1 MTFEDFGNIF
11 SLFCTIVSLL
21 FCLFKYVEH
30 PKRGYLYLVIF
41 CLSHFFSDYYWAIY
55 TLVMQKYPDVSEF
68 VAYLGWNVGYVV
80 LLLLIL
86 NMRLEGSERYFHPLM
101 LWPIIPNAIQF
112 ILYINFGG
120 ILNNLFQVGITTAA
134 MILCM
139 QQILYCWKNRGSG
152 KKLPYLSI
160 IVLLHIIMEYGMWT
174 SSCFSWPSEL
184 KNPYMYF
191 STLTSLITIFFAW
204 AAGMDYENRGDK
216 ESLKNEAA
224 LRFQM
229 FVQTFISFVIFC
241 GCLGGY
247 FLVLKL
253 KETMPLAEEGMEGT
267 DNIVEL
273 LFIISVVLI
282 LFVLI
287 LIYLITARYNTLM
300 KRQHDIDA
308 GKLSR
313 TSFFIT
319 IFITLTLMGFAVVY
333 NTKILYDASVI
344 VVKEDGED
352 KVKMVA
358 TDLEN
363 YLAVAQTTLRVVADT
378 IDLMEKNGDS
388 LDEVFRYL
396 EDQTKLQAQQF
407 DENFTGIYAYMDG
420 EYMDGSGW
428 IPPEGYDP
436 VTRDWYNTAVEA
448 GGEIVIV
455 SPYVDA
461 QTGDVVITIAKS
473 ITDGEEVKKL
483 GLHNVVCLDVIVNHV
498 QDVTREV
505 SIAGKGYGFIA
516 NSDGFIVAHRNQ
528 ECNGKNVSDIYG
540 QVLIDKI
547 KDIGN
552 GSFSTVI
559 DDEKTTFFVCP
570 IMEQWYAVI
579 AVNDAELMQDVYSQL
594 AVNILISLI
603 TFSLITFFYYLGYK
617 NERDYGKKVEELNL
631 QVVSAL
637 AASIDAK
644 DAYTNGHSTRVATYS
659 KTIAARYGYSKQRQ
673 DEIYMMGLLHDIGKI
688 GVPFEVINKPEGL
701 TNEEY
706 EQMKKHPVIGSEI
719 LEKIQER
726 PKLAIGARSH
736 HERYAGGGYPDGLAG
751 DEIPEEARIIAV
763 ADAYDAMSSRRSY
776 RGVMTQEQVRA
787 EIERGSGTQFDPK
800 FAKIM
805 LQMIDEDVHYA
816 MRDM

>member
-448 GGEIVIV
+448 GGEIV
-455 SPYVDA
+455 
-461 QTGDVVITIAKS
+461 T
-473 ITDGEEVKKL
+473 
-483 GLHNVVCLDVIVNHV
+483 
-498 QDVTREV
+498 
-505 SIAGKGYGFIA
+505 
-516 NSDGFIVAHRNQ
+516 
-528 ECNGKNVSDIYG
+528 
-540 QVLIDKI
+540 
-547 KDIGN
+547 
-552 GSFSTVI
+552 
-559 DDEKTTFFVCP
+559 KT
-570 IMEQWYAVI
+570 
-579 AVNDAELMQDVYSQL
+579 
-594 AVNILISLI
+594 
-603 TFSLITFFYYLGYK
+603 
-617 NERDYGKKVEELNL
+617 
-631 QVVSAL
+631 
-637 AASIDAK
+637 
-644 DAYTNGHSTRVATYS
+644 
-659 KTIAARYGYSKQRQ
+659 
-673 DEIYMMGLLHDIGKI
+673 
-688 GVPFEVINKPEGL
+688 
-701 TNEEY
+701 
-706 EQMKKHPVIGSEI
+706 
-719 LEKIQER
+719 
-726 PKLAIGARSH
+726 SH
-736 HERYAGGGYPDGLAG
+736 
-751 DEIPEEARIIAV
+751 
-763 ADAYDAMSSRRSY
+763 
-776 RGVMTQEQVRA
+776 T
-787 EIERGSGTQFDPK
+787 
-800 FAKIM
+800 
-805 LQMIDEDVHYA
+805 
-816 MRDM
+816 

>member
-101 LWPIIPNAIQF
+101 LWPVIPNILQF
-112 ILYINFGG
+112 ILYISFGG
-120 ILNNLFQVGITTAA
+120 ILNNLFQVGITTVI
-134 MILCM
+134 MVLCM
-139 QQILYCWKNRGSG
+139 QQILYYCKKKSSG
-152 KKLPYLSI
+152 IKLPILPLF
-160 IVLLHIIMEYGMWT
+160 VLFHLMIEYGMWT
-174 SSCFSWPSEL
+174 SSCFSWPSEI
-184 KNPYMYF
+184 KNPYLYLSAMD
-191 STLTSLITIFFAW
+191 SLITIFFAW
-204 AAGMDYENRGDK
+204 AAGTDYDNRGDT
-216 ESLKNEAA
+216 ETLRNEAG
-224 LRFQM
+224 LRFKM
-229 FVQTFISFVIFC
+229 FVQTIISFVIFC

-247 FLVLKL
+247 FLVQKI
-253 KETMPLAEEGMEGT
+253 KETMPVAVEGAEKS

-287 LIYLITARYNTLM
+287 LLYFITARYNAL
-300 KRQHDIDA
+300 KKKQHEIDA

-313 TSFFIT
+313 TSFFLT
-319 IFITLTLMGFAVVY
+319 IFITLTLMGFAVSY
-333 NTKILYDASVI
+333 NSKILYDASVI
-344 VVKEDGED
+344 VVYEDGED
-352 KVKMVA
+352 KVKVVA

-363 YLAVAQTTLRVVADT
+363 YLAIAETTLRVVADT
-378 IDLMEKNGDS
+378 IDLMEKSGSS
-388 LDEVFRYL
+388 LEEIFQYL
-396 EDQTKLQAQQF
+396 TDQTHLQAEQF
-407 DENFTGIYAYMDG
+407 DENFTGIYAFING

-436 VTRDWYNTAVEA
+436 VIRDWYNTAVEA

-455 SPYVDA
+455 SPYVDV
-461 QTGDVVITIAKS
+461 QTGSVVITIAKS
-473 ITDGEEVKKL
+473 ITDGDEVKKL

-498 QDVTREV
+498 QEVTERV
-505 SIAGKGYGFIA
+505 DIAGKGYGFIV
-516 NSDGFIVAHRNQ
+516 NSDGFIVAHNDA
-528 ECNGKNVSDIYG
+528 ENNGKNISDLYG
-540 QVLIDKI
+540 PELLEKI
-547 KDIGN
+547 KSSEQGA
-552 GSFSTVI
+552 FSI
-559 DDEKTTFFVCP
+559 SLGDEKTTFFSNP
-570 IMEQWYAVI
+570 IMDQWYAVI
-579 AVNDAELMQDVYSQL
+579 AVEESELLEDVYSQL

-603 TFSLITFFYYLGYK
+603 TFLLITFFYYLGYK

-719 LEKIQER
+719 LEKIQDR

-736 HERYAGGGYPDGLAG
+736 HERYSGGGYPDGLAG

-805 LQMIDEDVHYA
+805 LQMIDEDVHYT